1 MNTCIEFK
9 MTLLFWGGSK
19 PAVQNYVFT
28 DDHILLALKLDILIT
43 LELLTE
49 YTKESAVNT
58 QNALQ

>member
-1 MNTCIEFK
+1 
-9 MTLLFWGGSK
+9 MTFLFWVGSK
-19 PAVQNYVFT
+19 PAVQNYDFT